1 MSSHSRFVTVNIY
14 RREYLTL
21 DHTGRLRTRSS
32 STFKG
37 MYKGV
42 AYNTS
47 TPPGKIFSNHNL
59 CIEFN
64 QFIGE
69 YTSACAF
76 ARGHVKIWGKA
87 GEVEPPQLVLS
98 LLVEPSK
105 PRLCLDARFSITF
118 GWRTRISPEINCWW
132 SPGSCAQYRFL
143 SFGWENSLYV
153 YQSIGLFVLSYSREQ
168 GIACSLYIDD
178 PCVGEIL
185 SNKVFWAR
193 PITHRSKESS
203 LRSTESALYI
213 VCWVFIWLGYFLDL
227 SKCVLQP
234 VTQIRYLG
242 LVIDSCQ

>member
-47 TPPGKIFSNHNL
+47 APPGKIFSNHNL

-76 ARGHVKIWGKA
+76 ARGNVKIWGQGGRGGTSPVGPFLACGTIEATIVFRRPFFHNLWMNDSHFPWDKLL
-87 GEVEPPQLVLS
+87 EVP
-98 LLVEPSK
+98 
-105 PRLCLDARFSITF
+105 
-118 GWRTRISPEINCWW
+118 
-132 SPGSCAQYRFL
+132 RFL
-143 SFGWENSLYV
+143 CAVQVFYLSVGKIIFM
-153 YQSIGLFVLSYSREQ
+153 SISR
-168 GIACSLYIDD
+168 
-178 PCVGEIL
+178 
-185 SNKVFWAR
+185 
-193 PITHRSKESS
+193 
-203 LRSTESALYI
+203 
-213 VCWVFIWLGYFLDL
+213 
-227 SKCVLQP
+227 
-234 VTQIRYLG
+234 
-242 LVIDSCQ
+242 

>member
-1 MSSHSRFVTVNIY
+1 MRSKSSRHAIEPTPSWDSVHIRVIDQGYVKLISINGNPAPDEMSHSKSIHSAIERVLSGERENVVAVNIY

-47 TPPGKIFSNHNL
+47 APRGKIFSNHNL

-64 QFIGE
+64 QLLGE

-118 GWRTRISPEINCWW
+118 G
-132 SPGSCAQYRFL
+132 
-143 SFGWENSLYV
+143 
-153 YQSIGLFVLSYSREQ
+153 
-168 GIACSLYIDD
+168 
-178 PCVGEIL
+178 
-185 SNKVFWAR
+185 
-193 PITHRSKESS
+193 
-203 LRSTESALYI
+203 
-213 VCWVFIWLGYFLDL
+213 
-227 SKCVLQP
+227 
-234 VTQIRYLG
+234 
-242 LVIDSCQ
+242 